1 MSRIGKLPI
10 TISENVEVVLDWN
23 KITTKWKLWV
33 LNFQFSELIEIS
45 KEENI
50 LVFKPKNEEASALWW
65 TTRAIVANMIEWV
78 SVWYKKA
85 LEINWVWY
93 KFDVV
98 SDKKLILSVWFSHK
112 VEMEAPEGIKITVD
126 EKLKNVIYISWIDKQ
141 LVWQFA
147 SKIKAK
153 KKPEPYKWKW
163 IKYVGEI
170 IRRKAWKT
178 GK

>member
-10 TISENVEVVLDWN
+10 VLPEWVEVVLESN

-33 LNFQFSELIEIS
+33 LTFDFSNKVEIK
-45 KEENI
+45 KEENT
-50 LVFKPKNEEASALWW
+50 LVVSPKGEDASALWW
-65 TTRAIVANMIEWV
+65 TTRAVIANMVKWV
-78 SVWYKKA
+78 SEWFKKA

-93 KFDVV
+93 KFEVV
-98 SDKKLILSVWFSHK
+98 SDKKIILSVWFSHK
-112 VEMEAPEGIKITVD
+112 VEMIAPDWIKISAD
-126 EKLKNVIYISWIDKQ
+126 EKEKNVIYISWIDKQ
-141 LVWQFA
+141 LVWEFA
-147 SKIKAK
+147 SKVRSK

-163 IKYVGEI
+163 IKYVWEQ